1 MTSPLGEE
9 KEVEETE
16 VEEDEKT
23 ECSQD
28 FINSL
33 EIKDF
38 NEKDGAYLDQLE
50 GVDISFEYL
59 EELEGEGIK
68 ENSEEVPSVVESLKK
83 HAEAWESMGAGK
95 FVNSVISTG

>member
-1 MTSPLGEE
+1 
-9 KEVEETE
+9 

-23 ECSQD
+23 ESGRD

-33 EIKDF
+33 EIRYC

-50 GVDISFEYL
+50 GVNISFEYM
-59 EELEGEGIK
+59 EELEAEGIK
-68 ENSEEVPSVVESLKK
+68 QNSEEVPSVVESLKK

-95 FVNSVISTG
+95 FVNSVISTGLRLNFTKRQPGAVR

>member
-1 MTSPLGEE
+1 MEE
-9 KEVEETE
+9 E
-16 VEEDEKT
+16 EKT

-28 FINSL
+28 FINNL

-50 GVDISFEYL
+50 GVKLSFEYM
-59 EELEGEGIK
+59 EVLEGEGIT

-83 HAEAWESMGAGK
+83 HAENTGKAWELGSLLIVL
-95 FVNSVISTG
+95 FQQD